1 MDQRV
6 IISLNVSHYFHYQ
19 QGKKQLPGVQSSN
32 ILSQVQ
38 KHKSVKQH
46 INASVFVFFFHL

>member
-6 IISLNVSHYFHYQ
+6 IISLNVSHHSHCK

-32 ILSQVQ
+32 VLSQVQ
-38 KHKSVKQH
+38 KHESVKQH

>member
-38 KHKSVKQH
+38 KHESVKQH

>member
-6 IISLNVSHYFHYQ
+6 IISLNVNHHSHCQ
-19 QGKKQLPGVQSSN
+19 QRKKQLPGVQSSN